1 MPVGAQRS
9 VWWAAAVS
17 VLLACDVHGFIGSNA
32 SGDGTGGSGPG
43 EDGSITSPDT
53 IGASDGGSTV
63 DEGGS
68 ETSEVRFDV
77 ALPDA
82 PASCEPPGHDPCD
95 GDDDPIHALGLGC
108 PGETTVHGSFRGHTS
123 AMMVHSGV
131 IGTSGE
137 YGPREG
143 ERFVVLSTGK
153 AGQLPRTPEQLQIED
168 PSCNPLQC
176 PSTQLSE
183 EVLGVLPA
191 PIDVRSVSDAGV
203 DCSEDPQLVGTGD
216 CSNSIEELFQRGG
229 GAYDYAELR
238 VETQVPAG
246 VDGLAYEFAF
256 FTAEYPDYVNH
267 GAPFSDMYIA
277 WLESESWTGNIS
289 FDEGGHP
296 ISVNT
301 VLLDYKDAP
310 SASCGECNAPELAGF
325 AMEGHAATR
334 WLSTSAPVRA
344 GEAITLVF
352 SIFDMNNGKYD
363 SAVALDHF
371 EWTCSGAPPIT
382 TPVG

>member
-1 MPVGAQRS
+1 MVEARRNAGLGAAIS
-9 VWWAAAVS
+9 L
-17 VLLACDVHGFIGSNA
+17 LLACEVHGFIGSNA
-32 SGDGTGGSGPG
+32 GGDGTGGSGPG
-43 EDGSITSPDT
+43 
-53 IGASDGGSTV
+53 
-63 DEGGS
+63 DEGSVTTPATGS
-68 ETSEVRFDV
+68 ADDAGTVADDGPGETTSLRFDV

-82 PASCEPPGHDPCD
+82 PASCEPPTHDPCD
-95 GDDDPIHALGLGC
+95 DDDDPIHALGMGC
-108 PGETTVHGSFRGHTS
+108 PGDATVHGSFRGHSS
-123 AMMVHSGV
+123 AMMVHRGV

-153 AGQLPRTPEQLQIED
+153 AGQLPRTPAQLQIED

-176 PSTQLSE
+176 PSTQLSD
-183 EVLGVLPA
+183 EVLGVLPS
-191 PIDVRSVSDAGV
+191 PIDVRSVSDSGV
-203 DCSEDPQLVGTGD
+203 DCSDDPQLVGSGD

-238 VETQVPAG
+238 VETEVPG
-246 VDGLAYEFAF
+246 NVDGLSYEFAF

-267 GAPFSDMYIA
+267 AAPFSDMYIA

-289 FDEGGHP
+289 FDEGGNP

-310 SASCGECNAPELAGF
+310 SASCGECAAPELAGF

-334 WLSTSAPVRA
+334 WLATNAPVRA
-344 GEAITLVF
+344 GEVITLVF

-371 EWTCSGAPPIT
+371 EWTCSGAPPFT